1 MFLMKVIKKFIN
13 STYNY
18 EIKTSKLTVLWSAT
32 NALFPF
38 FGIFGAFASG
48 FFCDH
53 FGRQFIL
60 LRNYPCFK
68 FFIYLLKEKIN
79 VII

>member
-1 MFLMKVIKKFIN
+1 MSLMKVTKKFIN

-32 NALFPF
+32 NALFLF

-48 FFCDH
+48 LFCDY

-60 LRNYPCFK
+60 LINYPGFK
-68 FFIYLLKEKIN
+68 FEEVQN
-79 VII
+79 